1 MGNYSISKFFQ
12 RRAERIL
19 IPLVLMVTVILG
31 LWHLLLPEKISGH
44 TSRSDFHLLGY
55 NNWWQIAQNADYFTR
70 LVNTSPF
77 THMWFLGVEIQY
89 IVIWP
94 ILFWIYTALKRQWS
108 YTIGL
113 VWMLVLALGSS
124 VIMPLLYTEGMDVSR
139 FYYGTDTRLFAL
151 LLGAFLGLHRSE
163 QKLYP
168 LGTMKG
174 NVISSVLLLVGIIV
188 TVLGYIYLDGQ
199 SPSLYT
205 YGMVAFT
212 CLFGFM
218 VWLVDVLTRHLENWL
233 MCHSLHGLVNIVM
246 DYFYGNIQ

>member
-1 MGNYSISKFFQ
+1 MELYY
-12 RRAERIL
+12 
-19 IPLVLMVTVILG
+19 
-31 LWHLLLPEKISGH
+31 
-44 TSRSDFHLLGY
+44 RS
-55 NNWWQIAQNADYFTR
+55 
-70 LVNTSPF
+70 S
-77 THMWFLGVEIQY
+77 
-89 IVIWP
+89 
-94 ILFWIYTALKRQWS
+94 
-108 YTIGL
+108 
-113 VWMLVLALGSS
+113 
-124 VIMPLLYTEGMDVSR
+124 MDVGVSIR
-139 FYYGTDTRLFAL
+139 FLCHYASTIYRGHGRISFFITAQTHGYSHCYWAPFWDCT
-151 LLGAFLGLHRSE
+151 GVNK
-163 QKLYP
+163 KLYP

-218 VWLVDVLTRHLENWL
+218 VWLVERPNTPLGNWL